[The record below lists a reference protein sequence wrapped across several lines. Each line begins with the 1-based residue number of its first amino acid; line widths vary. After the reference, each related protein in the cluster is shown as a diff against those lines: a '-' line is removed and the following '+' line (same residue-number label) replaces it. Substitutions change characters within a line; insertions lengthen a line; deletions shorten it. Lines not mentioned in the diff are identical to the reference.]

1 MGAWPVG
8 RQLLTPLW
16 QWELWEE
23 SPGGCDWRRSRCP
36 RGTSE
41 GRESLQCPGKGR
53 RRKRKRKESANLDS
67 GQPAQPAGSS
77 GTHPLLQ
84 DSETSAQTC
93 SPPSSNG
100 GRWDS
105 LCCKPNL
112 ASGYTPRWS
121 EGQEGARSAKLSPS
135 VHSSIPT
142 PGVPGH

>member
-1 MGAWPVG
+1 MSWEGEEEEEEEEGVSEPRVG
-8 RQLLTPLW
+8 RKEEVSPQTPD
-16 QWELWEE
+16 
-23 SPGGCDWRRSRCP
+23 SPVLFP
-36 RGTSE
+36 
-41 GRESLQCPGKGR
+41 SLVVC
-53 RRKRKRKESANLDS
+53 AWTTDLDS